1 MEQSVSIWIYNIPNV
16 HYLIAK
22 RRPFSYPIASM
33 DYTGE
38 MSYKMINGVNI
49 PMPQWEQVVKNE
61 RGQVWAT
68 FQGHIY
74 DVTDLF

>member
-1 MEQSVSIWIYNIPNV
+1 MEKPVSIWIYNIPNV

-33 DYTGE
+33 DNTGE
-38 MSYKMINGVNI
+38 ISYKMINGVSI
-49 PMPQWEQVVKNE
+49 PMPQWEQVVRNE
-61 RGQVWAT
+61 QGQVWAT

-74 DVTDLF
+74 DVTDLY